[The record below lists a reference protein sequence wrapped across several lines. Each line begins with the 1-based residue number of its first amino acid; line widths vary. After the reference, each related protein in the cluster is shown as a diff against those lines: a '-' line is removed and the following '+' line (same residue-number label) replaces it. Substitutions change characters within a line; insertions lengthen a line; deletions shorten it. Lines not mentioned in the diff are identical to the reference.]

1 MYGENW
7 PADYYWRA
15 SCLEDAGLTSD
26 LWLET
31 MRRIVD
37 IYAEAF
43 PQTTL
48 LLQFAPYYKR
58 PTERREIT
66 KYAASKS
73 MGLKHNGLW
82 PDANGAV
89 ITLPG
94 WLMATDTPI
103 GHTHQCAHGN
113 RDAHNGAL
121 ALLPAPAA

>member
-1 MYGENW
+1 MAGDDETYRGHLRRSV
-7 PADYYWRA
+7 PAN
-15 SCLEDAGLTSD
+15 
-26 LWLET
+26 
-31 MRRIVD
+31 D
-37 IYAEAF
+37 ITVAVCSV
-43 PQTTL
+43 
-48 LLQFAPYYKR
+48 LQAAY
-58 PTERREIT
+58 ERREIT
-66 KYAASKS
+66 KYTASKS

-103 GHTHQCAHGN
+103 GHTHQCAHGD